1 MASYYKSISEKTKR
15 ATRLLCTIESMLLL
29 EARLGPCF
37 FFFVL
42 LVLLFLV
49 DAIYLQRVKIKVV
62 FER

>member
-37 FFFVL
+37 LVF